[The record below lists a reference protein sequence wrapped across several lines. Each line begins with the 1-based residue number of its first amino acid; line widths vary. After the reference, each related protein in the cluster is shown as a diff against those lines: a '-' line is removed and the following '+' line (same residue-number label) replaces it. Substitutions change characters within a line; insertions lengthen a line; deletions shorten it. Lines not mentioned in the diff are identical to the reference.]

1 MNHIFSFRQR
11 STEHIRLTQ
20 ELVWKIQYLLKLWK
34 KAEHMGLNIWAFNFQ
49 QAFGNEINFEAVIK
63 IEGTEKPQLYAGG
76 ACSIVDQ
83 SSFAATYGLDDFF
96 GNDLVTTQAP
106 GTFSRTLSDSIP
118 YL

>member
-1 MNHIFSFRQR
+1 
-11 STEHIRLTQ
+11 
-20 ELVWKIQYLLKLWK
+20 
-34 KAEHMGLNIWAFNFQ
+34 MGLNIQAFNFQ

-106 GTFSRTLSDSIP
+106 GTFSGKLSDSID
-118 YL
+118 YLQQQKHPLMV

>member
-1 MNHIFSFRQR
+1 
-11 STEHIRLTQ
+11 
-20 ELVWKIQYLLKLWK
+20 
-34 KAEHMGLNIWAFNFQ
+34 MGLNIWAFNFQ

-106 GTFSRTLSDSIP
+106 GKERFDLKMSFFATKDVLLRRRFPVLFLLPRFIFPGELIDFIA

>member
-1 MNHIFSFRQR
+1 
-11 STEHIRLTQ
+11 
-20 ELVWKIQYLLKLWK
+20 
-34 KAEHMGLNIWAFNFQ
+34 MGLNIWAFNFQ
-49 QAFGNEINFEAVIK
+49 QAFGNEINFEAIIK

-106 GTFSRTLSDSIP
+106 GIVKLARFNLIQLLIRSHRSTS
-118 YL
+118 

>member
-1 MNHIFSFRQR
+1 
-11 STEHIRLTQ
+11 
-20 ELVWKIQYLLKLWK
+20 
-34 KAEHMGLNIWAFNFQ
+34 MGLNIWAFNFQ

-106 GTFSRTLSDSIP
+106 GKERFDLKMSLLRRRFPVLFLLPRFIFPGELIDFIA